1 MQSNF
6 ERLCWLGAWLG
17 AVSIDFTYL
26 HDFVHQIIC
35 FLDDPYWCSVKIAG
49 QKRFTREVIGDTA
62 WTENISLL
70 VYHLYADKV
79 NTEIN
84 VGYISPNSDWA
95 LDL

>member
-1 MQSNF
+1 MQSNS

-35 FLDDPYWCSVKIAG
+35 FLDDPYWCSVKIAD

>member
-1 MQSNF
+1 M
-6 ERLCWLGAWLG
+6 G

-26 HDFVHQIIC
+26 HDVVHQLVC
-35 FLDDPYWCSVKIAG
+35 ALDDPYWCSVKIAG

-79 NTEIN
+79 NTEML
-84 VGYISPNSDWA
+84 VTFHQTVTEH
-95 LDL
+95 